1 MSAHAWKR
9 RSRFLVCLGATA
21 ALLTGCSATPTP
33 PDDGNGDPQ
42 GEETV
47 LVVFRNL
54 SGSQAVQVN
63 FHATGEPLAV
73 IPDDLFVP
81 GNLYTTGVGVAGTGI
96 VQPSQFDFVR
106 DFPCSPSLI
115 LGTSGGDFLDNDTGE
130 VLGASPPRWIEA
142 SAVGFCG
149 GAVTFTFS
157 SEDGE
162 FFTSISIDH

>member
-1 MSAHAWKR
+1 MSSHAWKW
-9 RSRFLVCLGATA
+9 RSIFLSCLGTTA
-21 ALLTGCSATPTP
+21 SVLAGCSATPTP

-42 GEETV
+42 EETI

-54 SGSQAVQVN
+54 SASQAVQVN
-63 FHATGEPLAV
+63 FHATSEPLAV

-81 GNLYTTGVGVAGTGI
+81 GNRYTTGIGVAGTGI

-115 LGTSGGDFLDNDTGE
+115 LGTSGGEFLDNDTGE
-130 VLGASPPRWIEA
+130 GLGVSPPRWVEA
-142 SAVGFCG
+142 SALGFCG

-157 SEDGE
+157 SENGE
-162 FFTSISIDH
+162 FLTSISIDH